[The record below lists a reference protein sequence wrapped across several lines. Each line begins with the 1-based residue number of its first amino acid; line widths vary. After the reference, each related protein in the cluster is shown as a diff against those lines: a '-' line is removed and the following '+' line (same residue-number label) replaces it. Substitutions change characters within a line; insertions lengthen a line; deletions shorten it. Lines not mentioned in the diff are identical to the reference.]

1 MDEAGTAGLR
11 FATLLGVVVFLAE
24 AGLVGER
31 EGCLVCM
38 ALAANLKAD
47 SFELALDV
55 AARVGV
61 LVFSGAATPLVMGFG
76 NSLDTCSIA
85 SSRASIAITESSI
98 RPTYLDGDRLMMSP
112 TKESGVSPAESY
124 EGMILDVVLFIDLMN
139 ESSLPCSVPWLKD
152 GI

>member
-11 FATLLGVVVFLAE
+11 FATLLGVVAFLAK

-31 EGCLVCM
+31 EGCLVCI

-47 SFELALDV
+47 CFELVFDV

-61 LVFSGAATPLVMGFG
+61 LVFNGVATPFAMGFG
-76 NSLDTCSIA
+76 SSPDTCSIA

-98 RPTYLDGDRLMMSP
+98 RPAYLDGDRLMMSS

-139 ESSLPCSVPWLKD
+139 ESSLPCSVAWLTD
-152 GI
+152 GV